1 MPLQIEYKC
10 PNCRRTVAWIYDDE
24 EDEMRVDLVTGC
36 PGSDC
41 TRVHEAMVRRVDEEE
56 ATKVKQRGYVK

>member
-10 PNCRRTVAWIYDDE
+10 PDCLRTVAWVYDDE
-24 EDEMRVDLVTGC
+24 ADEMRVDQVTGC

-41 TRVHEAMVRRVDEEE
+41 TRVHEAKVRRVDEEE
-56 ATKVKQRGYVK
+56 ATKIEEQGYVR